1 MYSWPL
7 NNAGLHC
14 VCLCVS
20 CSVVSDSATPWT
32 LAHQVLL
39 SMKFSRQEYWSGLS
53 FPSLGNLPDSGIKLQ
68 PPALQAESLP
78 SEPPGSGSTYMQ
90 VFATRMYYP
99 VPQDLWLSKSKDAEP
114 WIQRLNGSHTW
125 IFNCTRASALNYH
138 VVQGSAVYHN

>member
-53 FPSLGNLPDSGIKLQ
+53 FPSLGDLVDPGNEPNLHCRQIPYQLSYKEILTNQ
-68 PPALQAESLP
+68 Q
-78 SEPPGSGSTYMQ
+78 TH
-90 VFATRMYYP
+90 FNRN
-99 VPQDLWLSKSKDAEP
+99 WLT
-114 WIQRLNGSHTW
+114 I
-125 IFNCTRASALNYH
+125 
-138 VVQGSAVYHN
+138 V